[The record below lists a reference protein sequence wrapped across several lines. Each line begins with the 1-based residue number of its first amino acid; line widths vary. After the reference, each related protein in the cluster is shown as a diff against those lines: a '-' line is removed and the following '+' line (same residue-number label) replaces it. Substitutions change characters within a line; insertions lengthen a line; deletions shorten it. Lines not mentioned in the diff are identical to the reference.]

1 MHNSRSRGFPNA
13 KSNKQE
19 SMVETMS
26 DDLLTEY
33 REKFLGVITIEDAM
47 RLTLRLKKQVDDAS
61 AEIERLRGELKR
73 QSLQANIMRN
83 VAMVPYGDSAG
94 VIEELMADR
103 DRWVEIAQLWDGAY
117 SAQTYIHG
125 LDEIETADM
134 ARKAQA
140 KAVCGE

>member
-1 MHNSRSRGFPNA
+1 
-13 KSNKQE
+13 
-19 SMVETMS
+19 MS
-26 DDLLTEY
+26 DDIVTRLRTALDEMELGCLACSIINQNDHDSDCLTQNAA
-33 REKFLGVITIEDAM
+33 D
-47 RLTLRLKKQVDDAS
+47 
-61 AEIERLRGELKR
+61 EIERLRAELHK
-73 QSLQANIMRN
+73 QSLKANIMRN

-140 KAVCGE
+140 KAVRGE